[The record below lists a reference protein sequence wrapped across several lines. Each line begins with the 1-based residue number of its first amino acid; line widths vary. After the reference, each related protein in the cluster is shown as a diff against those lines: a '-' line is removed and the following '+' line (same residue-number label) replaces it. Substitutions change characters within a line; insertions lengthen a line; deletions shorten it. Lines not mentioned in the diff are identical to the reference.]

1 MMRIISH
8 DFSHGEWI
16 PSECA
21 YGRLIE
27 GNFALSDNLNP
38 HLQWENL
45 PQGTKSL
52 VLACIDPDVPT
63 DRQALNADGEI
74 PAEQPRRDFVHWL
87 VWDIAPSV
95 TGVQKV
101 KLQRV
106 TKKAVNA
113 LLGRSAWKPSMTTAA
128 PMKSIVATTGHARRD
143 LMPDCTATNSEFTR
157 LTSRRLT
164 CPTQPAGRK

>member
-1 MMRIISH
+1 MRIISH
-8 DFSHGEWI
+8 NFSHGEWI

-21 YGRLIE
+21 YGRLVE

-74 PAEQPRRDFVHWL
+74 PAEQPRRDFVH
-87 VWDIAPSV
+87 
-95 TGVQKV
+95 
-101 KLQRV
+101 
-106 TKKAVNA
+106 
-113 LLGRSAWKPSMTTAA
+113 
-128 PMKSIVATTGHARRD
+128 
-143 LMPDCTATNSEFTR
+143 
-157 LTSRRLT
+157 
-164 CPTQPAGRK
+164 